1 MGKKAN
7 DACNLPLIIEDFMFV
22 VWFSFRKVLTAKKQ
36 NDNQMGRWNLKLL
49 YKKLNQSGSRNP
61 FSEFVDLSDIP

>member
-36 NDNQMGRWNLKLL
+36 NDNKMGRWNLKLF

-61 FSEFVDLSDIP
+61 FSEFMDLSDIH

>member
-1 MGKKAN
+1 
-7 DACNLPLIIEDFMFV
+7 MFV

-61 FSEFVDLSDIP
+61 FSEFMDLSDIH